1 MSCSCGDSLA
11 LLVTLPSVLPWAE
24 NTGRHGIGR
33 HAPSAAPTL
42 QGRKVLHRNQGRTVW
57 DDGKLH
63 VCKKNGSNP
72 KLSEEKRTKVS
83 GRSVKK
89 CITSQFTVVRDTV
102 PVSACGTGFPGH
114 GSPGAVP
121 AVVQTRRCSRWLPP
135 GGNLFPAL
143 VRPSSWEM
151 GKR

>member
-24 NTGRHGIGR
+24 NTGRRGISR

-42 QGRKVLHRNQGRTVW
+42 QGREVLHRNQGRTVW
-57 DDGKLH
+57 DDGKLR

-72 KLSEEKRTKVS
+72 ELSEEKGTKVS

-102 PVSACGTGFPGH
+102 PVSAVQA
-114 GSPGAVP
+114 SPAMALRALSLLWSRPAGA
-121 AVVQTRRCSRWLPP
+121 AVGCPLVATCPP
-135 GGNLFPAL
+135 TLTLGN
-143 VRPSSWEM
+143 
-151 GKR
+151 G

>member
-33 HAPSAAPTL
+33 HAPSAALTL

-102 PVSACGTGFPGH
+102 LCLR
-114 GSPGAVP
+114 
-121 AVVQTRRCSRWLPP
+121 VVQASPATALRALSLPWSRPAGAAVGCPLVATCSLRW
-135 GGNLFPAL
+135 
-143 VRPSSWEM
+143 
-151 GKR
+151 